1 MINTRTNRL
10 LVSFVLT
17 AILMAV
23 LVLLGSAGRRSTGSV
38 AVDDSVAASDN
49 VCRTEVK
56 EPSKPPRM
64 VIMLGGSM
72 PEGLIQG
79 VTYFLFF
86 WGLFEVIAIRKKLKY
101 EEQAFD
107 HHFLVEDKEW
117 LYNADDAYQLKQK
130 LEEKNKHHHF
140 QLVELAVLVCMKYR
154 ISKSSSEALSVLESE
169 TANMNAEVE
178 SDQAF
183 LRYIAWAI
191 PSVGF
196 IGTVLGIASSLGYAN
211 QASTPEGI
219 ERVTSALA
227 VAFDTTL
234 VALFLSIILMLAI
247 HALQKRQDDL
257 YTRMRT
263 YILHNLINRLYK

>member
-1 MINTRTNRL
+1 MIKTRTNRILISL
-10 LVSFVLT
+10 LLT
-17 AILMAV
+17 AALMAF
-23 LVLLGSAGRRSTGSV
+23 LVMLGNTG
-38 AVDDSVAASDN
+38 
-49 VCRTEVK
+49 EK
-56 EPSKPPRM
+56 PSRII
-64 VIMLGGSM
+64 VMLGGTM
-72 PEGLIQG
+72 PAGLIQG
-79 VTYFLFF
+79 ATYFLFF
-86 WGLFEVIAIRKKLKY
+86 WGILEVAAINTRLSR

-107 HHFLVEDKEW
+107 HHILVEDKEW
-117 LYNADDAYQLKQK
+117 LYSAEDAYTLKQK
-130 LEEKNKHHHF
+130 LEDKNKHNHF
-140 QLVELAVLVCMKYR
+140 QLTDLAIMVCMKYR

-178 SDQAF
+178 SEQAF

-219 ERVTSALA
+219 EKVTSALA

-234 VALFLSIILMLAI
+234 VALFLSVILMLAI